1 MPARKRPFLCDLRE
15 TGKIEQDVDL
25 IMLMYREDPYNKE
38 TEHKD
43 MTEIQSAKH
52 RNGPVGG
59 IKMRFLKEYGKFIY
73 EE

>member
-1 MPARKRPFLCDLRE
+1 
-15 TGKIEQDVDL
+15 
-25 IMLMYREDPYNKE
+25 MLMYREDPYNKE

-59 IKMRFLKEYGKFIY
+59 IKSWFLKEYGKFIY